1 MATITSLAKDERAA
15 RIAVAAVLEP
25 DDAVTGRLLAVVG
38 AVETVRLAAG
48 TGALPKTVDPVEGE
62 MWRSKV
68 APRTVSVAAVGRAH
82 EDTGRLGFRVIV
94 PGDNDW
100 PVALNDLRERAPYA
114 LWARGTTTFLAA
126 SLRDRVTITGMRAA
140 TGYGEH
146 VANELAT
153 ELTDAER
160 IIVSGG
166 SYGIE
171 AAAHRAALAA
181 DGHTMAVLPG
191 GLDRLYPAG
200 HLELLERI
208 ADRGLLVSELAPG
221 AAPTKWRFLAR
232 NRILAALSGASVV
245 VEAGARSG
253 SLTVAARAAQL
264 GRPVGSVP
272 GPVTSV
278 GSAGTHRLL
287 TEGIATIVTNSQ
299 DVSRLLEPPAARN
312 HAAAFERPAQISRPP
327 AQQGRSI

>member
-1 MATITSLAKDERAA
+1 MVTITSLATDERAA

-25 DDAVTGRLLAVVG
+25 DDAVTGRLLAAVG

-48 TGALPKTVDPVEGE
+48 TGALPKAVDPVEGE
-62 MWRSKV
+62 LWRTKV
-68 APRTVSVAAVGRAH
+68 APRTAAVAAVGRAQ

-94 PGDNDW
+94 PGDDDW

-114 LWARGTTTFLAA
+114 LWARGTTTFLPAP
-126 SLRDRVTITGMRAA
+126 LHDRVTITGMRAA

-146 VANELAT
+146 VANELT
-153 ELTDAER
+153 MELAEAER

-200 HLELLERI
+200 HRELLERI

-221 AAPTKWRFLAR
+221 AAPTKWRLLAR
-232 NRILAALSGASVV
+232 NRILAALSG
-245 VEAGARSG
+245 
-253 SLTVAARAAQL
+253 
-264 GRPVGSVP
+264 
-272 GPVTSV
+272 
-278 GSAGTHRLL
+278 
-287 TEGIATIVTNSQ
+287 
-299 DVSRLLEPPAARN
+299 
-312 HAAAFERPAQISRPP
+312 
-327 AQQGRSI
+327 